1 MKPKTDPPTDV
12 GVIIGRFQV
21 DELHDAHI
29 DLIQS
34 VIDRHDKII
43 IFLGLSP
50 IKCTYNNPL
59 DFESRKQMILEKFPA
74 VIVLYIKD
82 VGSDRV
88 WSKNLD
94 EKISDVVGPH
104 QTVSLYGS
112 RSSFIG
118 HYNGQYNCIELEQ
131 TSFISGSSIR
141 KKISNKV
148 KSSPEFRG
156 GVIWCT
162 MNQYINATPCVDIAI
177 FNDDG
182 TKVLLARKPN
192 EYKFRFIGGHVN
204 AGENFERAAKR
215 EVSEETSLEVDD
227 ISYVGSCVVDD
238 WRHRSEKSD
247 ITTCLFRAK
256 RVFGKP
262 EAKDD
267 IEELRW
273 FDVENFNPETILVKE
288 HIQLAEML
296 SIGLDFEELDFYN
309 P

>member
-1 MKPKTDPPTDV
+1 MKPKIDPPTDV
-12 GVIIGRFQV
+12 GVIVGRFQV

-59 DFESRKQMILEKFPA
+59 DFESRKQMIQEEFPDA
-74 VIVLYIKD
+74 NILYIKD
-82 VGSDRV
+82 VGSDKV
-88 WSKNLD
+88 WSKRLD
-94 EKISDVVGPH
+94 EMISDVVGPH

-131 TSFISGSSIR
+131 TSFISGSIIR

-148 KSSPEFRG
+148 KSSPEFRA

-177 FNDDG
+177 FNEGG

-192 EYKFRFIGGHVN
+192 EDKFRFIGGHVN

-215 EVSEETSLEVDD
+215 EVVEETGLEVGD
-227 ISYVGSCVVDD
+227 ITYVGSLVVDD
-238 WRHRSEKSD
+238 WGHRGEKSD
-247 ITTCLFRAK
+247 ITTALFRAK
-256 RVFGKP
+256 LIFGRP
-262 EAKDD
+262 EANDD
-267 IEELRW
+267 IEELKW
-273 FDVENFNPETILVKE
+273 FEVENFNPETILVKE

-296 SIGLDFEELDFYN
+296 SLINFSLTF
-309 P
+309 